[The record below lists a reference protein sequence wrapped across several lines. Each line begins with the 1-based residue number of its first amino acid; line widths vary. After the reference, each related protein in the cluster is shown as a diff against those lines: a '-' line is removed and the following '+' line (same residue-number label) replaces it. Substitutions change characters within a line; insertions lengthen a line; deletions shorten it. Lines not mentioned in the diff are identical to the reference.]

1 MLIGSLRVRKI
12 VARLLPTNKG
22 VEFAWPLLY
31 CRTDRET
38 VATLEWLQNLMQ
50 KGWLQ
55 FSEISSHCKVKYV
68 TSFLSP
74 AAKSLFAKFNFP
86 TNLFQT
92 WFKNRR
98 ARWRKENRGSSSNPA
113 VSLFD
118 GAQHVCCFGNAPREF
133 QLLNSSPNVPHPN
146 SSVMPSDIGMLHAVT
161 RRALGT
167 DVTEHQ
173 SQTYPDPYAD

>member
-74 AAKSLFAKFNFP
+74 VSSQNSIFRPISFRLGLRTDELGGEKKTVGAVQILLLVCLTALNTSAALVMHQENFNCWIP
-86 TNLFQT
+86 HLMCLTQT
-92 WFKNRR
+92 
-98 ARWRKENRGSSSNPA
+98 
-113 VSLFD
+113 
-118 GAQHVCCFGNAPREF
+118 
-133 QLLNSSPNVPHPN
+133 
-146 SSVMPSDIGMLHAVT
+146 
-161 RRALGT
+161 AL
-167 DVTEHQ
+167 
-173 SQTYPDPYAD
+173 

>member
-55 FSEISSHCKVKYV
+55 FSEISSHCEVKYV

-74 AAKSLFAKFNFP
+74 VSSQNSIFRPISFRLGLRTDELGGGKKTVGAVQILLLVCLTALNTSAALVMHQENFNCWIP
-86 TNLFQT
+86 HLMCLTQT
-92 WFKNRR
+92 
-98 ARWRKENRGSSSNPA
+98 
-113 VSLFD
+113 
-118 GAQHVCCFGNAPREF
+118 
-133 QLLNSSPNVPHPN
+133 
-146 SSVMPSDIGMLHAVT
+146 
-161 RRALGT
+161 AL
-167 DVTEHQ
+167 
-173 SQTYPDPYAD
+173 

>member
-38 VATLEWLQNLMQ
+38 VVTLEWLQNLMQ

-55 FSEISSHCKVKYV
+55 FSEISLHCKVKYV

-74 AAKSLFAKFNFP
+74 TAKVSSQNSIFRPISFRHGLRTDELGGEKKTVGAVQILQLVYLTALNTSAALVMHQDNFNCWIP
-86 TNLFQT
+86 HLMCLTQT
-92 WFKNRR
+92 
-98 ARWRKENRGSSSNPA
+98 
-113 VSLFD
+113 
-118 GAQHVCCFGNAPREF
+118 
-133 QLLNSSPNVPHPN
+133 
-146 SSVMPSDIGMLHAVT
+146 
-161 RRALGT
+161 AL
-167 DVTEHQ
+167 
-173 SQTYPDPYAD
+173 

>member
-12 VARLLPTNKG
+12 VARLLPTNKR

-31 CRTDRET
+31 CRPDRET

-74 AAKSLFAKFNFP
+74 VSSQNSIFRPISFRLGLRTDELGGEKKTVGAVQILLLVCLTALNTSAALVMHQENFNCWIP
-86 TNLFQT
+86 HLMCLTQT
-92 WFKNRR
+92 
-98 ARWRKENRGSSSNPA
+98 
-113 VSLFD
+113 
-118 GAQHVCCFGNAPREF
+118 
-133 QLLNSSPNVPHPN
+133 
-146 SSVMPSDIGMLHAVT
+146 
-161 RRALGT
+161 AL
-167 DVTEHQ
+167 
-173 SQTYPDPYAD
+173 

>member
-55 FSEISSHCKVKYV
+55 FSRFHRTVKWNMLLVFSPQQQKVSSQNSIFRPISFRLGLRTDELGGGKKTVGAVQILLLVCLTALN
-68 TSFLSP
+68 TS
-74 AAKSLFAKFNFP
+74 AALVMHQENFNCWIP
-86 TNLFQT
+86 HLMCLTQT
-92 WFKNRR
+92 
-98 ARWRKENRGSSSNPA
+98 
-113 VSLFD
+113 
-118 GAQHVCCFGNAPREF
+118 
-133 QLLNSSPNVPHPN
+133 
-146 SSVMPSDIGMLHAVT
+146 
-161 RRALGT
+161 AL
-167 DVTEHQ
+167 
-173 SQTYPDPYAD
+173 